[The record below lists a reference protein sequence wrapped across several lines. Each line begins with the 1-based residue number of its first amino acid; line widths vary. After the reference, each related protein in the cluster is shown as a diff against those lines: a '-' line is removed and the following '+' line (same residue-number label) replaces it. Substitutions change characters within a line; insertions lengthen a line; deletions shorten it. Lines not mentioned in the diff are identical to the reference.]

1 MNSVK
6 ENALDFIKLELK
18 KVQLI
23 VSEIERVREVINFK
37 IKSVNGDSYQL
48 FFKSIDFGTEI
59 EL

>member
-23 VSEIERVREVINFK
+23 VSEIERGREVINFK